1 MLIIESIENLLN
13 RVYNIFKRNQRRK
26 HKHHKIIAINRR
38 RRSRCLRGALCLHR
52 AASAWAEINIKMFS
66 SIAAGNRLQWL
77 ISSIDH
83 VIHQA
88 SSGNSSSDV
97 TKPLA
102 FSSFSSCKHA
112 RASREISLKIFYVLL
127 YIYTSYFLFWIHIYA
142 RSEDK
147 HWAARGKITR
157 VKLNRAGD
165 SHTI

>member
-1 MLIIESIENLLN
+1 MARIWIKSRLKKKWKAAINRIKSLLISNFHLHSRSSPSLSSYAHSAQASLSTWVRSLLMLIIESIENLLN

-102 FSSFSSCKHA
+102 F
-112 RASREISLKIFYVLL
+112 L
-127 YIYTSYFLFWIHIYA
+127 FL
-142 RSEDK
+142 
-147 HWAARGKITR
+147 
-157 VKLNRAGD
+157 
-165 SHTI
+165 